1 MQAVKMSFAIIMFDE
16 GLMESK
22 ERVVLGGGC
31 FWCLDAVFLRINGV
45 QSAVSGYMGGA
56 NANPTYEAVC
66 SGTTGHVE
74 VVEIVFEKE
83 VIEFTDILRIFF
95 SIHDPTTLDRQGAD
109 VGSQYR
115 SVIFTHTDEQMA
127 EANQL
132 IQQLDGTSTWSRP
145 IVTEVKPVDIFYAAE
160 DYHHQYYE
168 SNRSQPYCQYVID
181 PKIEKLRNSW
191 AKFLKTAP

>member
-1 MQAVKMSFAIIMFDE
+1 
-16 GLMESK
+16 MESN

-45 QSAVSGYMGGA
+45 QSVVSGYMGGS

-115 SVIFTHTDEQMA
+115 SVIFTHTDEQIA

-168 SNRSQPYCQYVID
+168 GNRSQPYCQYVID

>member
-1 MQAVKMSFAIIMFDE
+1 MLFAIIMFDE
-16 GLMESK
+16 SLMESK

-45 QSAVSGYMGGA
+45 QSLVSGYMGGS

-74 VVEIVFEKE
+74 VVEVVFEKE

-168 SNRSQPYCQYVID
+168 GNRSQPYCQYVID

>member
-1 MQAVKMSFAIIMFDE
+1 
-16 GLMESK
+16 MESN

-31 FWCLDAVFLRINGV
+31 FWCLDAVFLRINGIHSV
-45 QSAVSGYMGGA
+45 IPGYMGGA

-66 SGTTGHVE
+66 SGTTGHIE
-74 VVEIVFEKE
+74 VVEIFFKKE
-83 VIEFTDILRIFF
+83 VIEFSDILRIFF

-115 SVIFTHTDEQMA
+115 SIIFGHTDEQLA
-127 EANQL
+127 EARQL
-132 IQQLDGTSTWSRP
+132 IQELERARIWSAP
-145 IVTEVKPVDIFYAAE
+145 IVTEVKPVDIFYVAE

-191 AKFLKTAP
+191 DKFLKVAS

>member
-1 MQAVKMSFAIIMFDE
+1 MV
-16 GLMESK
+16 
-22 ERVVLGGGC
+22 VVLG
-31 FWCLDAVFLRINGV
+31 RIKYVYRFHFRDNG
-45 QSAVSGYMGGA
+45 SAPSTGA
-56 NANPTYEAVC
+56 
-66 SGTTGHVE
+66 
-74 VVEIVFEKE
+74 IQ
-83 VIEFTDILRIFF
+83 L
-95 SIHDPTTLDRQGAD
+95 L
-109 VGSQYR
+109 
-115 SVIFTHTDEQMA
+115 
-127 EANQL
+127 NQL

>member
-1 MQAVKMSFAIIMFDE
+1 MQAVKMLSAIIMFDE
-16 GLMESK
+16 SLMESK

-45 QSAVSGYMGGA
+45 QSVVSGYMGGS

-74 VVEIVFEKE
+74 VVEVVFEKE

-168 SNRSQPYCQYVID
+168 GNRSQPYCQYVID